1 MAPDT
6 RPAHEHHARV
16 DLPDWM
22 RNPTPP
28 RRTLG
33 RHVADLVERLPVLR
47 GARRSLWRWRD
58 RRRVTESRP
67 VVTVAVFIVP
77 VTATFALAAWFFYW
91 LYLSLRD
98 TL

>member
-1 MAPDT
+1 MTPDT
-6 RPAHEHHARV
+6 RRAHDHHAPV

-33 RHVADLVERLPVLR
+33 RRVTDLVERLPVLR
-47 GARRSLWRWRD
+47 AARRSLWRWRD
-58 RRRVTESRP
+58 RDRLTESRP
-67 VVTVAVFIVP
+67 MISVVVFL
-77 VTATFALAAWFFYW
+77 VTAMATFALVAGLFYW
-91 LYLSLRD
+91 LYLTLRD